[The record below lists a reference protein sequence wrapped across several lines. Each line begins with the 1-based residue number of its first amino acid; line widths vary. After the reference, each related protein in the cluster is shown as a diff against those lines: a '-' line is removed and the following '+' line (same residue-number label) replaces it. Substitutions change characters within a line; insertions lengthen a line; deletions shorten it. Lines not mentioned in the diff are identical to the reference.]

1 MKYCCWRLKQRFLA
15 SLTQSSVASAGS
27 GQRRGIK
34 LLAGL
39 GWAGL
44 SWAGLGWAGKEWA
57 VSQGHTPAPTIIYA
71 DVVAINCLQNI
82 AASTN

>member
-44 SWAGLGWAGKEWA
+44 GWAGKEWA

>member
-15 SLTQSSVASAGS
+15 SLTQSSVASV
-27 GQRRGIK
+27 GIK
-34 LLAGL
+34 LL
-39 GWAGL
+39 
-44 SWAGLGWAGKEWA
+44 AGLGWAGKEWA

>member
-1 MKYCCWRLKQRFLA
+1 MKYCYWRLKQRFLA

-44 SWAGLGWAGKEWA
+44 GWAGLGWAGRVKN
-57 VSQGHTPAPTIIYA
+57 GLYPR
-71 DVVAINCLQNI
+71 AIHQHQQ
-82 AASTN
+82 